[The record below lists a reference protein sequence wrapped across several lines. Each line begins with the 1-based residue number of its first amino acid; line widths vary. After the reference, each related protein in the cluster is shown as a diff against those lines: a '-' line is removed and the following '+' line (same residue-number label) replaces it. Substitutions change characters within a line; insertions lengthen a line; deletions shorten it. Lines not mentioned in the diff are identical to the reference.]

1 MLDCDSEGTQTS
13 VSHEPRGAALA
24 FKGCVIFLQAFHIVN
39 SELYFGIRGSR
50 NLSHAQTL
58 ISPSENSQLFSATV
72 AQIYAMKGQWKDSRQ
87 DQVWKNSVGKHT
99 V

>member
-1 MLDCDSEGTQTS
+1 MTLRELQHLFLMNC
-13 VSHEPRGAALA
+13 GAALA

-87 DQVWKNSVGKHT
+87 DQVRKQCWKTNCIVL
-99 V
+99 

>member
-1 MLDCDSEGTQTS
+1 MTLRELKHLFLMNC
-13 VSHEPRGAALA
+13 AALRERLKA
-24 FKGCVIFLQAFHIVN
+24 VSYFLQAFHIVN

-87 DQVWKNSVGKHT
+87 DQVWKQCWKTYCIVL
-99 V
+99 